1 MNTTPPLAENSAAL
15 KSLDEFAKEYCM
27 HLDEHHGL
35 YDLPRNIH
43 LQRFVGD
50 GFIQLVGQY
59 STEDRC
65 HPPRTYRIEIQRRN
79 DPSATTFMIYE
90 DARLIMNAVYCGSPS
105 RAEYV
110 AIKALKAEL
119 HHRVKHCTRTH
130 EQRKKRAAAKTET
143 TN

>member
-1 MNTTPPLAENSAAL
+1 
-15 KSLDEFAKEYCM
+15 M

-35 YDLPRNIH
+35 YDLPMGVK

-50 GFIQLVGQY
+50 GFVLLVGKY
-59 STEDRC
+59 STEDR
-65 HPPRTYRIEIQRRN
+65 HHSPRTYRIEIQRRN

-90 DARLIMNAVYCGSPS
+90 DARLIMNAVYCGSPC

-119 HHRVKHCTRTH
+119 HHRERHCIRTH